1 MAVDLNNIQTGYL
14 GQEGVF
20 KIEAMNINE
29 VAEQEREATR
39 KFFNESEDR
48 AILADGTLVFLDKDG
63 STQYVPQ
70 SKSEAEIDK
79 SMIDESVVKD
89 LADLKYL
96 AQNVGAS
103 TAKMNAAYEKLG
115 LDTSKSTVFS
125 DADAIL
131 RSYGYKPGQQGSSFW
146 GSNTSDD
153 TSVNI
158 LVSRWDSKPSDEDLK
173 AAGIDPSSVSIV
185 NDHAANAAYLA
196 EQLIKQGVSLD
207 STKAPV
213 SRLAS
218 ASRAARAESNRQV
231 EDLLKN
237 KAPGSYWDKKMSE
250 TGLSLDEL
258 QLDMLEWDLI
268 KKKAEEKSADKT
280 PKVGATGITTGGAET
295 GTPGGSI
302 SGGFTT
308 DPNTLDIPSSAVIPT
323 LSTSQITPGA
333 SGTYTTPA
341 QTFEQNL
348 TNQAT
353 DFQNRAVTN
362 QQFVNPQTASEKVA
376 AGQDVSSYAIS
387 QKLYRNPQTGHQMFI
402 AFQGSQPLA
411 PIPAGYYE
419 INQQTGTFGQENV
432 FNPITAGGNTFT
444 TQAVS
449 ANSGGYIQGFSGE
462 DGSTTIPNPSPIDP
476 NQIYGDVSFQDP
488 VTGETITQ
496 TPEEYFQSLGN
507 KVAQTTFN
515 PATAVT
521 MPGVSTM
528 AELGYQYDADGN
540 VMMDP
545 ETGQPMY
552 QELMPGTVIESTA
565 GQASG
570 MAPIVGKYQQRD
582 ASGNL
587 MFDAAGQPI
596 MVGTDPAQVTDVV
609 QAKGPGYPG
618 LSADDYSKMALQVS
632 TGVLPYDPRFDTNGD
647 GTVTSADALAI
658 ARGEFVVTPT
668 PEEAPVQAP
677 GAAQA
682 GLTTAAPGVSA
693 QLQGGTTTDYA
704 GMAATVPGAVWD
716 VATGTFKV
724 GDQTFT
730 PDQFIAA
737 NGINVGNFM
746 TTTGGLQAATMD
758 DLTKTV
764 DAATMQKQM
773 IDPVTGQPMFDAQ
786 GNPIMESD
794 TSVSGLSAATGSA
807 TRVAD
812 AQGADGSVPVRTLD
826 TTEGQSELISG
837 SAVDQGE
844 VGKAFGTGEVQAA
857 SVQDELT
864 GLMAQFEGGETPAW
878 ASGAMRK
885 ATAMLAA
892 RGLGASSM
900 AGQAVIQ
907 AAMEAALPIAQI
919 DAGNK
924 QQMALFKA
932 EQRSKFL
939 GMEFDQAFQAKVMNA
954 ARISEI
960 ANMNFTAEQEIAL
973 ENSRAANTMNLQN
986 LSNKQALIMAEAAAL
1001 SQMDIANLNNLQQAQ
1016 VQNAQ
1021 NFLQLDLANLNNSQ
1035 STALFKA
1042 QQVTNAMLSDVA
1054 QANATAQFNATSE
1067 NQTNQ
1072 FFSNLAAQVS
1082 QFNAAQQNAINQFN
1096 AEEVNALLEFNS
1108 ALQNQREMFNAQN
1121 YLVVAQAN
1129 AQWRQNINTANTE
1142 AQNVANLT
1150 YAKEVNGLTQK
1161 ALDDY
1166 WQKERDI
1173 MSYAFAQS
1181 EGAADR
1187 AIRIMLGNMDLD
1199 ALRTKLDFA
1208 EDNAKAEFWSDL
1220 IFGDM
1225 SFSDVFKLPKK
1236 EEDK

>member
-1 MAVDLNNIQTGYL
+1 MVDTTNVQTDYL
-14 GQEGVF
+14 KTEGVF
-20 KIEAMNINE
+20 TYGAVNKSDLDANT
-29 VAEQEREATR
+29 VKTLQE
-39 KFFNESEDR
+39 SDR
-48 AILADGTLVFLDKDG
+48 HAFLDDGTLVFEDSDG
-63 STQYVPQ
+63 STQIVPQ
-70 SKSEAEIDK
+70 NDFTASVNLDAVDK
-79 SMIDESVVKD
+79 SVIEKA
-89 LADLKYL
+89 ADIKYL
-96 AQNVGAS
+96 AQNTGVS
-103 TAKMNAAYEKLG
+103 TSDMSAVYESLG
-115 LDTSKSTVFS
+115 IDPNDSSAHVKLDTV
-125 DADAIL
+125 
-131 RSYGYKPGQQGSSFW
+131 
-146 GSNTSDD
+146 
-153 TSVNI
+153 
-158 LVSRWDSKPSDEDLK
+158 LK
-173 AAGIDPSSVSIV
+173 AAGYNPGEQSTFYGNNTASDVGAQILYDRWQNQPTEQDLIDAGMDPSTVTVINSNTANSI
-185 NDHAANAAYLA
+185 YLA
-196 EQLIKQGVSLD
+196 EELAKRGVDTSSTNAFLRNTSRADYTRQQQNVQDIISSKAPNSYWGTRLQDTGSSLD
-207 STKAPV
+207 
-213 SRLAS
+213 
-218 ASRAARAESNRQV
+218 
-231 EDLLKN
+231 DL
-237 KAPGSYWDKKMSE
+237 S
-250 TGLSLDEL
+250 
-258 QLDMLEWDLI
+258 LDMLEWDLI
-268 KKKAEEKSADKT
+268 KKKAEENTST
-280 PKVGATGITTGGAET
+280 ISETGATGITSGGTGGT
-295 GTPGGSI
+295 GGTGGI
-302 SGGFTT
+302 SGGYTISGDNLT
-308 DPNTLDIPSSAVIPT
+308 IPDSAVIPT

-341 QTFEQNL
+341 QPFEQNL
-348 TNQAT
+348 TDQAT
-353 DFQNRAVTN
+353 DFQNRAIEN
-362 QQFVNPQTASEKVA
+362 QQFINPQTASEKVA

-387 QKLYRNPQTGHQMFI
+387 QKLYRNPQTGHQMFV
-402 AFQGSQPLA
+402 AFQGNQPLA

-570 MAPIVGKYQQRD
+570 MAPVVGKYQQRD
-582 ASGNL
+582 AQGNL
-587 MFDAAGQPI
+587 MFDANGQPI

-668 PEEAPVQAP
+668 PEEAPVKAP

-682 GLTTAAPGVSA
+682 GLTTAAPGVA
-693 QLQGGTTTDYA
+693 TQLQGGTTTDYA

-730 PDQFIAA
+730 PDQIIAA

-758 DLTKTV
+758 DLTQT
-764 DAATMQKQM
+764 
-773 IDPVTGQPMFDAQ
+773 VTGQTDYTTDV
-786 GNPIMESD
+786 G
-794 TSVSGLSAATGSA
+794 TLAAETGSA
-807 TRVAD
+807 QTVAD
-812 AQGADGSVPVRTLD
+812 VAGEAGVPVRTLD
-826 TTEGQSELISG
+826 TTEGQSELITG
-837 SAVDQGE
+837 TGVDQAKVGE
-844 VGKAFGTGEVQAA
+844 AFGTGEVQAA
-857 SVQDELT
+857 SVQDELA
-864 GLMAQFEGGETPAW
+864 GLMAQFEGGDTPAW
-878 ASGAMRK
+878 AAGSMRK

-932 EQRSKFL
+932 EQRAKFL
-939 GMEFDQAFQAKVMNA
+939 GIEFDQAFQAKVMNA
-954 ARISEI
+954 ARVSEI
-960 ANMNFTAEQEIAL
+960 ANMNFSAEQQIAL
-973 ENSRAANTMNLQN
+973 ENSRAANTMDLQN

-1001 SQMDIANLNNLQQAQ
+1001 SQLEMASLSNLQQAQ

-1021 NFLQLDLANLNNSQ
+1021 NFLQLDMANLSNSQ

-1187 AIRIMLGNMDLD
+1187 AIKIMLGNMDLD

-1236 EEDK
+1236 KEEDK